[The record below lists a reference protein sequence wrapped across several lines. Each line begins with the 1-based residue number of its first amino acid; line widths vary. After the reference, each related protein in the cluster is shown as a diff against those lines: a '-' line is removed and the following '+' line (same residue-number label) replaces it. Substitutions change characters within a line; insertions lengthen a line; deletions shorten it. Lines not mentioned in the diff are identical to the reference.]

1 MGDGSLIW
9 LLPSLLKQL
18 SPVRPSALNTSGQ
31 QREIKHVA
39 YSRIRPCVF
48 GCENQRLPSL
58 GCLWQQV
65 SWAGHH
71 QRMLLKE
78 EHHCNKSKW
87 NRSKVPKSSSHLT
100 HRCTNMTTLGYLY
113 INPILCSAQLGKHR
127 HLNSSSYFC
136 KSGCRNGLRNVSWIT
151 CLLIGSGMFSSW
163 IRPDQVCIVFFLA
176 TSRSPILILP
186 DTVVKKDL

>member
-1 MGDGSLIW
+1 MWHTPGSD
-9 LLPSLLKQL
+9 
-18 SPVRPSALNTSGQ
+18 PVYLGVK
-31 QREIKHVA
+31 IKDFQVWGVCG
-39 YSRIRPCVF
+39 SRYPELDTTR
-48 GCENQRLPSL
+48 GCYWRRNITVTKANGIE
-58 GCLWQQV
+58 
-65 SWAGHH
+65 AKH
-71 QRMLLKE
+71 
-78 EHHCNKSKW
+78 
-87 NRSKVPKSSSHLT
+87 PKSSSHLT
-100 HRCTNMTTLGYLY
+100 HRCTNMTMLGYLY
-113 INPILCSAQLGKHR
+113 INPILCTAQLGKHR